1 VHSREAIVWVVG
13 TLILLVAGA
22 TLIALIGWA
31 PRRRASPVIWD
42 ISGLGG
48 IYTGIIGIL
57 AGFSVGSAT
66 FIAGLGSARGTPAFA
81 AAVGML
87 LVSFLILI
95 GSAMMYS
102 DTPSFPA
109 SDDDFDTVFQSLSYL
124 FANASYLLG
133 LSLGWLALRPLLVMI
148 NLPSLADAFTW
159 LLLTTSVAGSARIAV
174 FVYRLTTADG
184 IACIAI
190 PILGIGLPAIYRLL
204 AVRVWPGLW
213 PAADAP
219 IWFAFVAFFVASVG
233 FIHQTG
239 LFLVHGGARL
249 EQRVRQNGHRFALA
263 YLQMVAIAIGLVWFA
278 VATI

>member
-1 VHSREAIVWVVG
+1 MWVVG
-13 TLILLVAGA
+13 TLILLVVGA
-22 TLIALIGWA
+22 ALIAVIGWA
-31 PRRRASPVIWD
+31 PRRRASPALWD

-48 IYTGIIGIL
+48 TYTGIIGIL

-109 SDDDFDTVFQSLSYL
+109 SDDDFDTVFQSLSYV

-148 NLPSLADAFTW
+148 DLPSLADAFTW
-159 LLLTTSVAGSARIAV
+159 LLLATIVAGSARIAV
-174 FVYRLTTADG
+174 FVYRLTAADG
-184 IACIAI
+184 MACTAI

-213 PAADAP
+213 PAADAV

-239 LFLVHGGARL
+239 LLLVHGGARL
-249 EQRVRQNGHRFALA
+249 EQRVRRNGHRFALA

-278 VATI
+278 VATS